1 MQIHKIIELIDTQ
14 KAQLAVLLCHLNA
27 DPDAVCA
34 AFAFSQL
41 LKRLKPMLNI
51 EIAAAQGPS
60 RLSKHLL
67 NSLPAELT
75 MQPHIEQAD
84 IIVLLDTNTIQQLG
98 EWSNRVKASKAAL
111 VVVDHHAS
119 HPQTENLAT
128 LSVSDETA
136 SSACEI
142 VYRLYKEAQV
152 SLTTVEAKAIFLGI
166 AFDTR
171 HFVLASS
178 TTFKVIA
185 DLIDAGVKAEETL
198 SLLSLPMDTSER
210 VARLKASKR
219 VKLIRIN
226 DWIIAFSSVSA
237 FQASAARGLISL
249 GAHVAVVAGEKAEKI
264 QISMRAAPDFYKKTG
279 VHLGRDIAKP
289 LGEYLHG
296 MGGGHAVSAGVNGS
310 GEVKNSLKRC
320 AKLLKEKLGR
330 PKNG

>member
-1 MQIHKIIELIDTQ
+1 MQIHKITELIDNRN
-14 KAQLAVLLCHLNA
+14 ANLAVLLCHMNA

-34 AFAFSQL
+34 TFAMAQL
-41 LKRLKPMLNI
+41 LRRTRPKLTI

-67 NSLPAELT
+67 GSLPAKLT
-75 MQPHIEQAD
+75 MQPHIEEAD
-84 IIVLLDTNTIQQLG
+84 VIVLLDTNTVEQLG

-111 VVVDHHAS
+111 VVIDHHAS

-128 LSVSDETA
+128 LSVADETA

-152 SLTTVEAKAIFLGI
+152 DLTPVEAKAIFLGI

-178 TTFKVIA
+178 TTFKVVA

-198 SLLSLPMDTSER
+198 SLLSLPMDPSER

-219 VKLIRIN
+219 VKLIKVK

-249 GAHVAVVAGEKAEKI
+249 GASVAIVAGEKGEKGEKI
-264 QISMRAAPDFYKKTG
+264 QISMRATQDFHKKTG

-289 LGEYLHG
+289 LGEYLRG

-310 GEVKNSLKRC
+310 GEVETSLKRC
-320 AKLLKEKLGR
+320 ARLLKEKLTE
-330 PKNG
+330 P